1 MQLQVKMP
9 KFLLNTLQPSE
20 NPAADVP
27 PFAPLRYKAE
37 GSPHRSHKLLL
48 GSAGGQDIELFPSRA
63 ARLGRAMA
71 REEERK
77 ATATCKCSGDLQP
90 QPEQGPGALGQ
101 CRVAAPRVPTPHRGL
116 DELGMADY
124 KRHVHAEVWCPLCQ
138 GEGGQGNPSGLGFG
152 LTQQGSEISPA

>member
-1 MQLQVKMP
+1 MFLQLQVKMP

-48 GSAGGQDIELFPSRA
+48 GSAGGHDIELFPSRA

-71 REEERK
+71 REEEIK
-77 ATATCKCSGDLQP
+77 ATATVAVATATQQVQWRPATPARAGARGAGTVQGGSPTGP
-90 QPEQGPGALGQ
+90 NSAQGPG
-101 CRVAAPRVPTPHRGL
+101 
-116 DELGMADY
+116 
-124 KRHVHAEVWCPLCQ
+124 
-138 GEGGQGNPSGLGFG
+138 
-152 LTQQGSEISPA
+152 